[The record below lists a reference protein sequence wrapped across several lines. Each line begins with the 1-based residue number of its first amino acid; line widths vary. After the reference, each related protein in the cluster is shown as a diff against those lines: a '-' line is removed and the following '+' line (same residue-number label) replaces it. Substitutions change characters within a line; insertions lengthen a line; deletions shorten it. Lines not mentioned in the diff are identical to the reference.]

1 MSEGKKRREWIKNV
15 AIIFL
20 AALLVLTFFSGT
32 IQNYYLPEVAVQY
45 TTSDSVSSGIRA
57 SGTVNAEKTY
67 SIVAEGTRTVES
79 VLIRNGDEVSAGDVI
94 LTLEDTESEEL
105 AAAREELKRLQNDY
119 ERALLGQSSSST
131 TSLEQAVSNAEIAYS
146 RAVADRNNFE
156 AALASSAQKRAV
168 DDAQRALTALE
179 TWHDGKGQIDVD
191 EKAAIASFAAYVG
204 VESTDDLFE
213 PTEVKTSVPMTD
225 ADGTPLAQDG
235 TPLKPD
241 PENEGEWLGEQG
253 VEEIITYT
261 VTSYAFANVKKGY
274 QPLYTAAHS
283 IAKAELVSAQT
294 ALQEVRNG
302 YTDAVTAAQQNLV
315 NAQQLLEEA
324 KKNNAASSK
333 LEDMDMLAMKEAIA
347 RQQETVAG
355 LETDATDAVITAKQA
370 GTVSGLM
377 IAAGEKL
384 MDGETVCV
392 VQLTDTAYTV
402 DISLPQEEAKK
413 VRVGTSA
420 TVSGYWWGET
430 PRATVT
436 SIRSD
441 TVQRGNRIVT
451 LTLTGSVEAGSSFN
465 FVLAESSNTYDIVVP
480 KSAVHQDNT
489 GDFVFTVINKNT
501 PLGTRYHVVRTD
513 VEVLAQDDTRCAVLG
528 DFTGWDYVVT
538 SSSAPLSSGDQVRM
552 ANS

>member
-20 AALLVLTFFSGT
+20 AAMLVLTFFSGT

-57 SGTVNAEKTY
+57 SGTVSAEKTY
-67 SIVAEGTRTVES
+67 NIVAAGTRTVES
-79 VLIRNGDEVSAGDVI
+79 VLVRNGDEVAAGDVI

-105 AAAREELKRLQNDY
+105 TAARDELKRLQNDY
-119 ERALLGQSSSST
+119 ERALLMQSHSTT
-131 TSLEQAVSNAEIAYS
+131 TSLEQAVTNAETAYAH
-146 RAVADRNNFE
+146 AVADKTNFE
-156 AALASSAQKRAV
+156 AALASSTQQRAV
-168 DDAQRALTALE
+168 DDAQRALAALE
-179 TWHDGKGQIDVD
+179 NWHDGRGQIDVD
-191 EKAAIASFAAYVG
+191 KAAAVASFAAYVG
-204 VESTDDLFE
+204 VKNTDDLFE
-213 PTEVKTSVPMTD
+213 GTPTAVLTPMTD
-225 ADGTPLAQDG
+225 ENGDPVDKDGKPLE
-235 TPLKPD
+235 PD

-253 VEEIITYT
+253 MEETT
-261 VTSYAFANVKKGY
+261 VYVVTDTSFANVKAGY
-274 QPLYTAAHS
+274 QPLYDAANS
-283 IAKAELVSAQT
+283 IAKAELIAAEG
-294 ALQEVRNG
+294 ALREVRDG
-302 YTDAVTAAQQNLV
+302 YTDAVTAAQQALTT
-315 NAQQLLEEA
+315 ARQLLDEA
-324 KKNNAASSK
+324 KKSNAADAK
-333 LEDMDMLAMKEAIA
+333 LENMDLQEKKEAIT

-355 LETDATDAVITAKQA
+355 LEADATDAVITAKQA

-384 MDGETVCV
+384 TDGETVCT

-402 DISLPQEEAKK
+402 DISLSQEDARK
-413 VRVGTSA
+413 VRVGTPA

-441 TVQRGNRIVT
+441 TAQRGNKIVT

-465 FVLAESSNTYDIVVP
+465 FVLAETSSTYDIVVP